1 MKRLDRWRPTKI
13 ERIDGKFRVRP
24 GGVGP
29 GSLLM
34 ALAMTQS
41 LLPCLAALRGRIV
54 DLGAGRVPFYEA
66 YAPTIREVVCVDW
79 QNSLHD
85 LTHADVLA
93 DLNRPLPF
101 GASSFDGVLLSS
113 VLEHVVD
120 PMALLGEASRILR
133 PGGAIVLELPFLY
146 WLHEEPH
153 DFGRY
158 TEHALRRFASAAGL
172 EIEKLEPYGGIA
184 AVIGDVAAKGLGSF
198 ALRVRNRLRG
208 RPGVLSA
215 RMIDGINRS
224 AQRCLFHCFASSSRQ
239 SRSARSARE
248 FPLGYVAVMR
258 KPESAGAFDAAR

>member
-1 MKRLDRWRPTKI
+1 MKHLARWRPTKI
-13 ERIDGKFRVRP
+13 ERFKGKFRVRP

-34 ALAMTQS
+34 ALAMTES
-41 LLPCLAALRGRIV
+41 LLPCLATLRGRVV

-66 YAPTIREVVCVDW
+66 YAPTVREVVCVDW

-85 LTHADVLA
+85 LTHADVIA

-101 GASSFDGVLLSS
+101 EASSFDGVLLSS
-113 VLEHVVD
+113 VLEHVAD
-120 PMALLGEASRILR
+120 PSAVLQEASRILR
-133 PGGAIVLELPFLY
+133 PGGVIVLELPFLY

-172 EIEKLEPYGGIA
+172 ETEKLEPYGGIG
-184 AVIGDVAAKGLGSF
+184 AVIGDVAAKGLGSL
-198 ALRVRNRLRG
+198 ALRVRDRLPG
-208 RPGVLSA
+208 RPGILAA
-215 RMIDGINRS
+215 RLIDGLNRW
-224 AQRCLFHCFASSSRQ
+224 AQRCLFHSFASSSRH
-239 SRSARSARE
+239 SRAPRSAHK

-258 KPESAGAFDAAR
+258 KPQSAVAFAAAT